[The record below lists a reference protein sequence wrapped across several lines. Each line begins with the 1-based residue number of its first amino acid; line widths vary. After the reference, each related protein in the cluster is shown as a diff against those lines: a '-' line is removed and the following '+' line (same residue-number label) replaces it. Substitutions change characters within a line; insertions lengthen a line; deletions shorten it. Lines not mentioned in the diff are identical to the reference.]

1 MIVNDKVMVLLIWE
15 HDLIKYQGDPI
26 SPYLFIIGA
35 RGIYNNFLR
44 VMLNSAP
51 AALVGVLVKHTK
63 KRNKR
68 DI

>member
-51 AALVGVLVKHTK
+51 GALVKHTK